1 MLYKVIMGAMG
12 TCMVGLLLL
21 IGFLLGTIRHEI
33 VDHDVIVEQVLGEAE
48 CVRMDWIASGPRGIS
63 KVQEQ
68 QLCGYHLEW
77 GTPIGGVPSKPFAP
91 QPDEHRLDGG

>member
-1 MLYKVIMGAMG
+1 MWYKAAVAAGYVVLVLAIAGFTFYMGQIKH
-12 TCMVGLLLL
+12 V
-21 IGFLLGTIRHEI
+21 I

-48 CVRMDWIASGPRGIS
+48 CVRMDWVAPGPRGII

-77 GTPIGGVPSKPFAP
+77 GTPIGGVPSEPFAP
-91 QPDEHRLDGG
+91 VPDEHRLGG